1 MQKYQVYEK
10 VFCIM
15 NHYRNANQSHNKL
28 SPHSCK
34 DDCHRQT
41 RGFVKGRERKLALQ
55 PVGEN
60 VD

>member
-1 MQKYQVYEK
+1 
-10 VFCIM
+10 M